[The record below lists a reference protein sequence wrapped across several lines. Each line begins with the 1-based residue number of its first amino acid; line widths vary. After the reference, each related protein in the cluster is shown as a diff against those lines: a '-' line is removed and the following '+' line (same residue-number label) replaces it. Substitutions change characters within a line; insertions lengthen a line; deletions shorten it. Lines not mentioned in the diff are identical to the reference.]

1 MPSLRTGQ
9 NHRREVFKKRAVR
22 AADTHRQLVP
32 SVEGGSVQYKCGTA
46 ARRRLVKKSYR
57 VRPRERTTTTQRA
70 VAQEASFK
78 TMPKK
83 KNISTVRLL
92 EAGAR
97 AVATKLLRLTPTGV
111 RNEQAA
117 VVRKEQVLDLLL
129 GCLVHVC
136 ELQSPRH
143 TTAREGCKYNKTQR
157 KDGQL
162 LHHRSP
168 RHTPMRRTA
177 QHRASRSS
185 RELHHPTPAHVT
197 STAQMEK
204 QAAGLHRVDKH

>member
-1 MPSLRTGQ
+1 MTAGDAAWAAPSSQLPAACQTFPRWYGGASIGSSSQLPSLRTGR
-9 NHRREVFKKRAVR
+9 NHRREDFKKRAAR

-78 TMPKK
+78 TKPKK

-136 ELQSPRH
+136 ELQSP
-143 TTAREGCKYNKTQR
+143 
-157 KDGQL
+157 
-162 LHHRSP
+162 
-168 RHTPMRRTA
+168 
-177 QHRASRSS
+177 
-185 RELHHPTPAHVT
+185 
-197 STAQMEK
+197 
-204 QAAGLHRVDKH
+204 